1 MLNYYTSILFTA
13 NVQNVNQARN
23 RITQY
28 IFNTYPLPY
37 LPVSLPA
44 TRPFR
49 NLGPVSPLCW
59 GPVCGCGWHPWLA
72 AAASL
77 LTAPPPPWPWSPRLA
92 HLPARPAHTRVEA
105 SPAPPPHVPGSCVS
119 AGDK

>member
-1 MLNYYTSILFTA
+1 MLNYYTSILFTY
-13 NVQNVNQARN
+13 VQNLNQTRN

-37 LPVSLPA
+37 LPVSVPV

-59 GPVCGCGWHPWLA
+59 GLVCGCGWHPWLA

>member
-1 MLNYYTSILFTA
+1 MMNYYYSILFTC
-13 NVQNVNQARN
+13 VQNVTQTRN
-23 RITQY
+23 IIKHIYFSSTSM
-28 IFNTYPLPY
+28 N
-37 LPVSLPA
+37 VSVPG